1 MFTST
6 YGIGIAYINGGIGF
20 KTFTQITTS
29 CFFELFLRKNLF
41 VENILAF
48 GVVALFGAGKELY
61 DYKSYGKFDVL
72 DLLATISAAL
82 VLTILY

>member
-1 MFTST
+1 MKLPLIPLDKANHII
-6 YGIGIAYINGGIGF
+6 YGLLIYIIA
-20 KTFTQITTS
+20 
-29 CFFELFLRKNLF
+29 NLF

-48 GVVALFGAGKELY
+48 GVVALGAGKELY

>member
-1 MFTST
+1 MKLPLIPLDKANHII
-6 YGIGIAYINGGIGF
+6 YGLVIYIIA
-20 KTFTQITTS
+20 
-29 CFFELFLRKNLF
+29 NLF

-82 VLTILY
+82 VLTIIY